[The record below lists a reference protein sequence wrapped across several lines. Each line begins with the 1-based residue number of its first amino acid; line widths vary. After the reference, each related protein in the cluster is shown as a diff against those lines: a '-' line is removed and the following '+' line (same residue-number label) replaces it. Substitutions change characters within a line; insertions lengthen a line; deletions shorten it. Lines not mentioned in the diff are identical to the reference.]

1 MPPTA
6 RRLTHDRPLHP
17 PYGRLLPHRP
27 QPFPWGLL
35 QRYLAPVRGL
45 FVSPLAGA
53 AACVALLAGC
63 SDERGPSTLPALS
76 PSLVQSAAP
85 SPTPSLT
92 EEQAVEAAVRFYYDG
107 YARAFAS
114 RDAQEL
120 AAGSTE
126 DCACRANIK
135 NIAKLVARGSVSG
148 GLVHVEMVHVAEAG
162 SQQAVAN
169 VTIFGEDGAL
179 IDADGQIIDRLPGGG
194 RSRKA
199 VLLTKSSEGWR
210 VSGILALK
218 G

>member
-1 MPPTA
+1 MVHGA
-6 RRLTHDRPLHP
+6 NRPLHP

-92 EEQAVEAAVRFYYDG
+92 EEQAVEAAVRFYYEGFNRAVD
-107 YARAFAS
+107 ARDPA
-114 RDAQEL
+114 EL
-120 AAGSTE
+120 AKGSRPG
-126 DCACRANIK
+126 CACRSALDIVERALSLGIIEGNRLTVESIR
-135 NIAKLVARGSVSG
+135 VTQVDGSTATADVQYST
-148 GLVHVEMVHVAEAG
+148 AAG
-162 SQQAVAN
+162 RVVGS
-169 VTIFGEDGAL
+169 DGAT
-179 IDADGQIIDRLPGGG
+179 
-194 RSRKA
+194 KA
-199 VLLTKSSEGWR
+199 VLQSETHARRGLFLTKDTDGWL
-210 VSGILALK
+210 VVQVEVLGA
-218 G
+218 